1 MLPRRALLRTTRLL
15 LAAFLLAQAALAL
28 AACDWGARDA
38 ARAVAMT
45 AGGGDAPC
53 HESGSAAPAPASGLC
68 LTHCLGELQSLDKP
82 SFAVPALAPV
92 AVLFITPA
100 VSSHARRVIRRERPL
115 ATSAPPPR
123 ILFQSL
129 LI

>member
-1 MLPRRALLRTTRLL
+1 MHSRRALLRTTRLV
-15 LAAFLLAQAALAL
+15 LAAFLLAQAALAV

-38 ARAVAMT
+38 AQAVAMV
-45 AGGGDAPC
+45 AGKSDAPC
-53 HESGSAAPAPASGLC
+53 HESGNTTLASGLC

-82 SFAVPALAPV
+82 TFAVPVLAPM
-92 AVLFITPA
+92 AVLFIAPA
-100 VSSHARRVIRRERPL
+100 VFSRAQRVACRERPL
-115 ATSAPPPR
+115 AVSAPPPR

>member
-15 LAAFLLAQAALAL
+15 FAAFLLAQAALAL

-38 ARAVAMT
+38 ARAVAMA

-53 HESGSAAPAPASGLC
+53 HESGKTAPAAGLC

-82 SFAVPALAPV
+82 SIAVPALASV
-92 AVLFITPA
+92 AVLSIVPA
-100 VSSHARRVIRRERPL
+100 ASSHAQRAARRERPL
-115 ATSAPPPR
+115 RAAAPPLR
-123 ILFQSL
+123 ILFQSF

>member
-1 MLPRRALLRTTRLL
+1 MFTRRTLLRTTRLL
-15 LAAFLLAQAALAL
+15 LGAFLLAQAALAL

-38 ARAVAMT
+38 ARAVAMA

-53 HESGSAAPAPASGLC
+53 HESGNTAPASNLC
-68 LTHCLGELQSLDKP
+68 LTHCLGEQQSLDKP
-82 SFAVPALAPV
+82 TIAVPALAPE
-92 AVLFITPA
+92 AVLFIACA
-100 VSSHARRVIRRERPL
+100 VFSRAQRVVRRERPL
-115 ATSAPPPR
+115 AASAPPPR

>member
-28 AACDWGARDA
+28 AACDWGVRDA

-53 HESGSAAPAPASGLC
+53 HESGNTAPASKLC

-82 SFAVPALAPV
+82 TIAVPALAPV
-92 AVLFITPA
+92 AVLFITPT
-100 VSSHARRVIRRERPL
+100 VFSHAQRVACRERPL
-115 ATSAPPPR
+115 AASAPPPR

>member
-1 MLPRRALLRTTRLL
+1 MLARRALLRTTRLL

-28 AACDWGARDA
+28 AACDRGARDA
-38 ARAVAMT
+38 ARAVAM
-45 AGGGDAPC
+45 AAVGGGAPC
-53 HESGSAAPAPASGLC
+53 HESGDTALASGLC

-82 SFAVPALAPV
+82 SVAVPALAPA
-92 AVLFITPA
+92 AVLFIAPA
-100 VSSHARRVIRRERPL
+100 VSSPAQRVARRERPL
-115 ATSAPPPR
+115 AASAPPLR

>member
-1 MLPRRALLRTTRLL
+1 MFSRRTLLRTTRGLL
-15 LAAFLLAQAALAL
+15 GAFLLAQAALAL
-28 AACDWGARDA
+28 AACDWGVRDA
-38 ARAVAMT
+38 ARAVAMA

-53 HESGSAAPAPASGLC
+53 HESGNSAPASKLC

-82 SFAVPALAPV
+82 TIAVPALAPV

-100 VSSHARRVIRRERPL
+100 VSSHAQRVVRRGRPL
-115 ATSAPPPR
+115 AASAPPPR

>member
-28 AACDWGARDA
+28 ASCDWGARDA
-38 ARAVAMT
+38 ARAVAMA

-53 HESGSAAPAPASGLC
+53 HESGNTAPASGLC

-82 SFAVPALAPV
+82 SFAVPTLAPV
-92 AVLFITPA
+92 AVLFITPT
-100 VSSHARRVIRRERPL
+100 VFSHVQRVACRERPL
-115 ATSAPPPR
+115 AASAPPPR

>member
-1 MLPRRALLRTTRLL
+1 MFPRRSLLRMTRLL
-15 LAAFLLAQAALAL
+15 LGAFLLAQAALAL
-28 AACDWGARDA
+28 AGCDWGVRDA
-38 ARAVAMT
+38 ARAVAMV

-53 HESGSAAPAPASGLC
+53 HEPDSAAPASGLC

-92 AVLFITPA
+92 AVLFITPT
-100 VSSHARRVIRRERPL
+100 VFSHAQRVTGRERPL
-115 ATSAPPPR
+115 AASAPPPR

>member
-1 MLPRRALLRTTRLL
+1 MFSRHALLRTTRLIL
-15 LAAFLLAQAALAL
+15 GTFVLAQAALAL

-38 ARAVAMT
+38 ARAVAMA
-45 AGGGDAPC
+45 AGSGDAPC
-53 HESGSAAPAPASGLC
+53 HESGSAAPASGLC

-82 SFAVPALAPV
+82 SIAVPAFASV
-92 AVLFITPA
+92 AVLFIAPA
-100 VSSHARRVIRRERPL
+100 VFSRAQRVACRERPL
-115 ATSAPPPR
+115 AASAPPPR

>member
-1 MLPRRALLRTTRLL
+1 MLARRTLLRTTRLL

-28 AACDWGARDA
+28 AACDWGVRDA
-38 ARAVAMT
+38 ARAVAMA

-82 SFAVPALAPV
+82 SFAVPALAPA
-92 AVLFITPA
+92 AVLFIA
-100 VSSHARRVIRRERPL
+100 HAAYSPTQRAWRRERPL
-115 ATSAPPPR
+115 AASAPPPR

>member
-1 MLPRRALLRTTRLL
+1 MLARRALLRTTRLL

-28 AACDWGARDA
+28 AACDWGVRDA
-38 ARAVAMT
+38 ARAVAMA

-53 HESGSAAPAPASGLC
+53 HESGNSAPASKLC

-82 SFAVPALAPV
+82 TIAVPTLAP
-92 AVLFITPA
+92 ASVLFIAPA
-100 VSSHARRVIRRERPL
+100 VSSLAQRVSRRERPL
-115 ATSAPPPR
+115 AASAPPPR

>member
-1 MLPRRALLRTTRLL
+1 MLARRALLRTTRLL

-28 AACDWGARDA
+28 AACDWGVRDA

-53 HESGSAAPAPASGLC
+53 HETGSAAPASGLC

-82 SFAVPALAPV
+82 SFAVPAFASV
-92 AVLFITPA
+92 AVLFISPTVFSRA
-100 VSSHARRVIRRERPL
+100 QCVACRERPL
-115 ATSAPPPR
+115 AASAPPPR
-123 ILFQSL
+123 ILFQSF

>member
-1 MLPRRALLRTTRLL
+1 MLARRALLRTTRLL

-28 AACDWGARDA
+28 AACDWGVRDA
-38 ARAVAMT
+38 ASAVAMT
-45 AGGGDAPC
+45 AGGSDAPC
-53 HESGSAAPAPASGLC
+53 HESGSAAPASSLC

-82 SFAVPALAPV
+82 SFAVPALAPA
-92 AVLFITPA
+92 AVLFIVPA
-100 VSSHARRVIRRERPL
+100 ASSHAQRVVRRERPL
-115 ATSAPPPR
+115 AASAPPPR

>member
-1 MLPRRALLRTTRLL
+1 MFSRRTLLRTTRVLL
-15 LAAFLLAQAALAL
+15 GAFLLAQAALAL

-38 ARAVAMT
+38 ARAVTMA

-53 HESGSAAPAPASGLC
+53 HASGSAAPASNMC

-82 SFAVPALAPV
+82 TIAVPVLAPV
-92 AVLFITPA
+92 AVLFIAPA
-100 VSSHARRVIRRERPL
+100 VFSHAQRVASRERPL
-115 ATSAPPPR
+115 AASAPPPR

>member
-1 MLPRRALLRTTRLL
+1 MLARRTLLRTTRLL

-38 ARAVAMT
+38 ARAVAMA

-53 HESGSAAPAPASGLC
+53 HESGNTAPASSLC

-82 SFAVPALAPV
+82 SLAVPALAPV
-92 AVLFITPA
+92 AVLFITPT
-100 VSSHARRVIRRERPL
+100 VFSHAQRVARRERPL
-115 ATSAPPPR
+115 AASAPPPR

>member
-1 MLPRRALLRTTRLL
+1 MFPRRTLLRTTRFLL
-15 LAAFLLAQAALAL
+15 GVFLLAQAALAL

-38 ARAVAMT
+38 ARAVAMA

-53 HESGSAAPAPASGLC
+53 HESGNTTPASGLC

-82 SFAVPALAPV
+82 SIAVPAFASV
-92 AVLFITPA
+92 AVLFIAPA
-100 VSSHARRVIRRERPL
+100 VFSRAQRVACRERPL
-115 ATSAPPPR
+115 AVSAPPPR

>member
-1 MLPRRALLRTTRLL
+1 MYTRRTLLRTTRVLL
-15 LAAFLLAQAALAL
+15 GAFLLAQAALAV

-38 ARAVAMT
+38 AQAVAMA
-45 AGGGDAPC
+45 AGEKDAPC
-53 HESGSAAPAPASGLC
+53 HESGSAAPASGVC

-82 SFAVPALAPV
+82 TFAVPALAPV
-92 AVLFITPA
+92 AVLFIEPT
-100 VSSHARRVIRRERPL
+100 VFSSAQRVVPRERPR
-115 ATSAPPPR
+115 AASAPPPR

>member
-1 MLPRRALLRTTRLL
+1 MLARRTLLRTTRLL
-15 LAAFLLAQAALAL
+15 LGAFLLAQAALAL

-38 ARAVAMT
+38 ARAVAMA

-53 HESGSAAPAPASGLC
+53 HESGSAAPASSLC

-92 AVLFITPA
+92 PVLFIAPA
-100 VSSHARRVIRRERPL
+100 ASSHAQRVVRRERPL
-115 ATSAPPPR
+115 AASAPPPR